1 MPEAGKRRSM
11 IIYDAQSM
19 GALIGVEAG
28 FPLIPAN
35 LAAVFCLGA
44 LLWGL
49 KTPAESLIDRCSRLL
64 PAFGAMAILL
74 LVIGWWVFGLVKDRQ
89 WAQELA
95 TGRFEKLNGC
105 VRDFTEY
112 VNPDHDIGT
121 DTFTLNGRPFQIS
134 DNVWQLGY
142 HTSYHHGSPIGPNTH
157 LLVYAN
163 GSRMLRIEVLTAG
176 C

>member
-1 MPEAGKRRSM
+1 MAAPV
-11 IIYDAQSM
+11 IVYDAQSM
-19 GALIGVEAG
+19 GALVGVEAG
-28 FPLIPAN
+28 FPFVLT
-35 LAAVFCLGA
+35 VFFGGFFLYA
-44 LLWGL
+44 LVWGL
-49 KTPAESLIDRCSRLL
+49 RTPAEGLIERSSRLL

-74 LVIGWWVFGLVKDRQ
+74 AGAGWWTFGVVQDRV

-95 TGRFEKLNGC
+95 MGRFEKLDGC
-105 VRDFTEY
+105 VSNFTED

-121 DTFTLNGRPFQIS
+121 DTFTLVGRPFRIS

-142 HTSYHHGSPIGPNTH
+142 HTSRHHGSPIGPDSH

-163 GSRMLRIEVLTAG
+163 GSRMLRIELLPAG